1 MLDFRKTEFVRSAAS
16 GKDFPKDANPR
27 VVFAGRSNV
36 GKSSTLNALVDHKN
50 FAKVSSVPGKT
61 IFVNLFRTCGSLWL
75 VDLPGYGY
83 AKRSQS
89 EQERFSKLIE
99 GYFAA
104 DRENI
109 ARLYIIVDLRH
120 APTKD
125 DCQMA
130 EWARYYQVP
139 FTVIGNKLDKLR
151 PSQIEPAVQL
161 ARETLGLQDEV
172 LIPFSAEKK
181 TGRDLLIG
189 DILNA
194 IGE

>member
-16 GKDFPKDANPR
+16 GKDFPRDANPR
-27 VVFAGRSNV
+27 IVFAGRSNV

-130 EWARYYQVP
+130 DWARYYQVP

-151 PSQIEPAVQL
+151 PSQVEPAVQL
-161 ARETLGLQDEV
+161 VRETLGLKDEI

-181 TGRDLLIG
+181 TGRDLLIT